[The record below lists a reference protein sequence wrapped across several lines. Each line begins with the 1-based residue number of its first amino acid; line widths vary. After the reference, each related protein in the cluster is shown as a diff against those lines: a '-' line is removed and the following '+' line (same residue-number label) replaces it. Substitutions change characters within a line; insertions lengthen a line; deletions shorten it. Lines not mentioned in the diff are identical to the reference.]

1 MEFVTINS
9 IEILLFFFVSHQSAV
24 SSEIESHF
32 NELKRA
38 QRSSDIILA

>member
-9 IEILLFFFVSHQSAV
+9 IEILFFFVSHQSAV
-24 SSEIESHF
+24 FSEIETHF